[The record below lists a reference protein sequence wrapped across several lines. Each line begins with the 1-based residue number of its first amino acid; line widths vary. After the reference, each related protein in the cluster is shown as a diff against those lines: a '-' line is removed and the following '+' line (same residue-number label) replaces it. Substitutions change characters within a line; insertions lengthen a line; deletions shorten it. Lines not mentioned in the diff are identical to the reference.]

1 VGRDLVDLGRADPV
15 DPVDRTDRAAPAA
28 PAALRPVDLDLAV
41 RVGPGVLGLVV
52 RVDLVD
58 LTDLAALDRMAPVAP
73 DRTDLAAPGVLDP
86 VVLDI
91 TAPVGLV
98 APVDRMVPVG
108 LVAPVDRMGPV
119 APVDRMGLVGLVG
132 LDTTD
137 LVVPGITVPV
147 APVDRTDQV
156 VPVAPVDRTDQ
167 LVPVAPVDRTDLVVL
182 GDLVRMDR
190 VALVV
195 LGSTDRRRRTC
206 NAGTTTVVARSGA
219 DRGTRHT
226 ASARPITVPRPR
238 RGKMDSGGTVDLH
251 REHHRPTGT
260 AHRLLAAGT
269 GRRPPVAG
277 ILSGTARRAT

>member
-1 VGRDLVDLGRADPV
+1 VVRDLVDLGRADPA
-15 DPVDRTDRAAPAA
+15 DPTDRADLAA
-28 PAALRPVDLDLAV
+28 LAGLRPVDLDLAV
-41 RVGPGVLGLVV
+41 LAVRVGPGVLAPVDRMVPVGLV
-52 RVDLVD
+52 
-58 LTDLAALDRMAPVAP
+58 ALDRMALVAP

-98 APVDRMVPVG
+98 APVDRMVPDG

-119 APVDRMGLVGLVG
+119 APVDRMGLVGPVAPVAPVDRMVPVG

-137 LVVPGITVPV
+137 QVVPGITVLMV
-147 APVDRTDQV
+147 LDRTARAAPVDR
-156 VPVAPVDRTDQ
+156 
-167 LVPVAPVDRTDLVVL
+167 VDRTDLVVL